1 MSNHKRSA
9 AVMLACLIAAAPALG
24 QTSPGGSK
32 VDPQTA
38 VKPQGVTQS
47 QSNSVVDPSTG
58 ARKQNTQG
66 LPPNMWPQDGGSNA
80 TQSQGQAS
88 KRQ

>member
-9 AVMLACLIAAAPALG
+9 AVMLACLIGAVPALG

-32 VDPQTA
+32 VDAQTG
-38 VKPQGVTQS
+38 VKPQGVAQS
-47 QSNSVVDPSTG
+47 PSNGVVDPSTG

-66 LPPNMWPQDGGSNA
+66 LPPNLWPQDSGSNA
-80 TQSQGQAS
+80 AQSQGQAS